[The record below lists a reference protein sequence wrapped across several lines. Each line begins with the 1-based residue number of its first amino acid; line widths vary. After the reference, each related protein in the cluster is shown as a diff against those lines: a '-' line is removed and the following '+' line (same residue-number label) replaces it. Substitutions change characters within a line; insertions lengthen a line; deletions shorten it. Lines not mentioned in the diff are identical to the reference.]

1 MATPAF
7 QFTTKAIIATFGG
20 TLIKLTHDSAVLGC
34 TMGANVFFPPG
45 AFGRSTPKVP
55 VIWYLAGLTCTGD
68 NGAEKGFF
76 NYWAA
81 KHGIAIVYPDTSPRG
96 SNHPGEHDA
105 YDFGSAAGFYLNATK
120 EPWSQNYQMETY
132 ITCEL
137 PAALYS
143 YFIVLDGSRVSLM
156 GHSMGGHGALT
167 LFLKHP
173 DKYKSTSAFAPIA
186 NPSLSPWGEKA
197 FSGYLASKEEWAKHD
212 ATELI
217 KAHRGRDLDI
227 LITCGLAD
235 EFFIAG
241 QLLIDNFVAAAKEV
255 GRENQVTVRYA
266 PDYDH
271 SYYFISSFAQEHVEH
286 AAKHL
291 GAL

>member
-7 QFTTKAIIATFGG
+7 QFTTKAIVATFGG
-20 TLIKLTHDSAVLGC
+20 RLVKLTHDSAVLGC
-34 TMGANVFFPPG
+34 TMSVNIFFPPG

-81 KHGIAIVYPDTSPRG
+81 KHGIAIVYPDTSARG

-105 YDFGSAAGFYLNATK
+105 YDFGSAAGFYLDATK

-143 YFIVLDGSRVSLM
+143 YFIVLDSSRVSLM

-186 NPSLSPWGEKA
+186 NPSKCPWGEKA
-197 FSGYLASKEEWAKHD
+197 FSGYLATKDEWAKHD

-217 KAHRGRDLDI
+217 KTYRGRDLDI
-227 LITCGLAD
+227 FISCGLAD
-235 EFFIAG
+235 EFFKAG

-255 GRENQVTVRYA
+255 GRGNQVTVRYV

-271 SYYFISSFAQEHVEH
+271 SYYFISTFAQEHVEH

-291 GAL
+291 GVL

>member
-7 QFTTKAIIATFGG
+7 QFHTKATIATFGG
-20 TLIKLTHDSAVLGC
+20 TLLKLTHESAVLGC
-34 TMGANVFFPPG
+34 PMALNVFFPPA

-55 VIWYLAGLTCTGD
+55 VLWYLAGLTCSSD

-81 KHGIAIVYPDTSPRG
+81 KYGIAVVYPDTSPRG

-105 YDFGSAAGFYLNATK
+105 YDFGSAAGFYLDATK
-120 EPWSQNYQMETY
+120 EPWSQNYKMETY
-132 ITCEL
+132 ITSEL

-143 YFIVLDGSRVSLM
+143 YFIVLDNSRVSLM

-167 LFLKHP
+167 LFFKHP
-173 DKYKSTSAFAPIA
+173 GKYKSTSAFAPIV
-186 NPSLSPWGEKA
+186 NPSKCPWGEKA
-197 FSGYLASKEEWAKHD
+197 FSGYLASKKEWAKHD

-217 KAHRGRDLDI
+217 KAYSGADLDI
-227 LITCGLAD
+227 FISCGLSD
-235 EFFIAG
+235 EFLIGG
-241 QLLIDNFVAAAKEV
+241 QLLIDNFVAAAKEA
-255 GRENQVTVRYA
+255 GRESQVTVKYA
-266 PDYDH
+266 PGYDH
-271 SYYFISSFAQEHVEH
+271 SYYYVSTLAQEHVEH

-291 GAL
+291 GVL